1 MEDRPLTR
9 RRRIRFGR
17 NEKGLERMTKVHKLI
32 AGSLLVGSL
41 AGGLGPGAGRAAA
54 DPPPPPPMP
63 PPPPLVWAPPRQRP
77 IFHTGSPQSTPW
89 AANCRLSTLKV

>member
-41 AGGLGPGAGRAAA
+41 AGGLGPGAG
-54 DPPPPPPMP
+54 
-63 PPPPLVWAPPRQRP
+63 QRP
-77 IFHTGSPQSTPW
+77 DQQRTGDELVHLRHPFEPFLV
-89 AANCRLSTLKV
+89 AA

>member
-17 NEKGLERMTKVHKLI
+17 NEKGLGRMTNVHKLI

-41 AGGLGPGAGRAAA
+41 AAGQPEAPG
-54 DPPPPPPMP
+54 
-63 PPPPLVWAPPRQRP
+63 QRP
-77 IFHTGSPQSTPW
+77 DQ
-89 AANCRLSTLKV
+89 